1 MPPLPTVLNELLG
14 ILNRQDVTA
23 GQVAALIERDTVL
36 SGSVLR
42 CVNSAYYG
50 LPSQVSSI
58 RHAVTLLGF
67 GSVRNLAM
75 VFSMRRMVSKKQPPA
90 ALYAAYSQHAL
101 AVAIMTQFLAHYTQ
115 SAETEAAFAAG
126 LFHDIGHLLIM
137 TTVPDAIPQVD
148 SGLESAGYD
157 IEVCEQNV
165 LGITHAELATTI
177 LTEWKLPVS
186 ILEAARQHHQP
197 DETGLPNGTG
207 GVSLARLVLAADVYA
222 KSQGLT
228 IFPSMLIDDSASEA
242 AFEKIGLK
250 ERWTDLTARF
260 QGQFESIRDSIR

>member
-14 ILNRQDVTA
+14 VLNRQDVTV

-101 AVAIMTQFLAHYTQ
+101 AVAIMTQFLAHFTQ
-115 SAETEAAFAAG
+115 SGETEAAFAAG

-137 TTVPDAIPQVD
+137 TTVPDAIPQID
-148 SGLESAGYD
+148 ARLESASYD
-157 IEVCEQNV
+157 IEACEQHA
-165 LGITHAELATTI
+165 LGITHTELAEVI
-177 LTEWKLPVS
+177 LTEWKLPES
-186 ILEAARQHHQP
+186 ILAAARQHHQP
-197 DETGLPNGTG
+197 EEDESLGDTG
-207 GVSLARLVLAADVYA
+207 GVSLPRLVLAADVYA
-222 KSQGLT
+222 KSQGLSL
-228 IFPSMLIDDSASEA
+228 FSSMLVDDAASEA

-250 ERWTDLTARF
+250 ERWSDLTERF
-260 QGQFESIRDSIR
+260 QGQFESIRDSIH